1 MGRVFNQPFA
11 EVDKITKLMP
21 KMMGKNHIGHLLG
34 LIPPKDKDTNPV
46 IPDLVDLYNSDEMS
60 RKILDM
66 AMKVEGMPRQTG
78 MHAAGVIIC
87 KDVISDHV
95 PMAMSGEGIIT
106 TQFNMIECE
115 ELGLLKMDFLG
126 LRTLTDIDK
135 AVKYVKQDKGIDL
148 DFYNMEYD
156 DPEVY
161 KLIGEGDT
169 HAVFQLEGEGMK
181 KFMRDLRPS
190 NLEDIIAGISLY
202 RRARWTR

>member
-1 MGRVFNQPFA
+1 MRRTGFA
-11 EVDKITKLMP
+11 KD
-21 KMMGKNHIGHLLG
+21 G
-34 LIPPKDKDTNPV
+34 L
-46 IPDLVDLYNSDEMS
+46 
-60 RKILDM
+60 
-66 AMKVEGMPRQTG
+66 
-78 MHAAGVIIC
+78 
-87 KDVISDHV
+87 
-95 PMAMSGEGIIT
+95 
-106 TQFNMIECE
+106 
-115 ELGLLKMDFLG
+115 LG

-202 RRARWTR
+202 RPGPMDKIGEYVANKRNPDGIKYDHPLCEPILKVTYGVMVYQEQVMEW